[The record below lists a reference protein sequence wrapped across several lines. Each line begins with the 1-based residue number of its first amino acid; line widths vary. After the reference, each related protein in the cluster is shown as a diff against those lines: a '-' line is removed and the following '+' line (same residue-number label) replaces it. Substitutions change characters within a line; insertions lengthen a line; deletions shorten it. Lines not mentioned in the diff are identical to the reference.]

1 MIVGKLEEVHCA
13 ITDLQALSQKKT
25 MKHCFTDSCHWT
37 IDHWN

>member
-13 ITDLQALSQKKT
+13 ITNLQALSQEKQWNIA
-25 MKHCFTDSCHWT
+25 FIDSCHWT